1 LARRLL
7 KQGGMKLCLLPS
19 LAILVFSSACNAPRT
34 EPPSPKPAVS
44 VAPVTPSTLRPA
56 AAPVPAAP
64 VVNAVT
70 LTGGSTAVAAHA
82 GAASALSPRQVA
94 ESSLKV
100 KRFVVAAGVKDRE
113 PLVSRDPLPA
123 DGSAIYAF
131 VELANPL
138 GESEN
143 VRITFE
149 RHGSS
154 ERVGEVTLPV
164 PGNTA
169 RHRTWAFTRFIRT
182 AGVWDAVLWSENGTE
197 LGRTSFEIKPA

>member
-1 LARRLL
+1 
-7 KQGGMKLCLLPS
+7 MKLCLLPS

-34 EPPSPKPAVS
+34 DAPSPKPAAS
-44 VAPVTPSTLRPA
+44 VVPLAPGAPQPA
-56 AAPVPAAP
+56 VASLPPAP

-70 LTGGSTAVAAHA
+70 LAGGSTTTAAHA
-82 GAASALSPRQVA
+82 GAAIALAPRRLA
-94 ESSLKV
+94 ESSLQV

-113 PLVSRDPLPA
+113 PLVSSDALPA

-149 RHGSS
+149 RKGGS

-182 AGVWDAVLWSENGTE
+182 AGVWEAVLWSENGTE
-197 LGRTSFEIKPA
+197 LGRTSFEVKPA